1 MTEPT
6 LSGNPSSKLVRA
18 IAITGLIAGTM
29 DITGATLWFM
39 IRTGN
44 SPIRVLEFI
53 ASAAFGREQA
63 FSGNILMS
71 VAGLFLHYFI
81 AYSWTCLFFLTYP
94 KIGLLRANRFIVG
107 IIYGVF
113 VWTMMN
119 LVVLPMTRIP
129 ASPFDPKGAAIAA
142 FILVLCI
149 GLPIS
154 IMSHG
159 YYSEK

>member
-1 MTEPT
+1 MNET
-6 LSGNPSSKLVRA
+6 NPSNKNLIRA

-71 VAGLFLHYFI
+71 VAGLFFHYVI
-81 AYSWTCLFFLTYP
+81 AYSWTCLFYLAYP
-94 KIGLLRANRFIVG
+94 KIGLLKANKFMVG

-119 LVVLPMTRIP
+119 LV
-129 ASPFDPKGAAIAA
+129 
-142 FILVLCI
+142 LV
-149 GLPIS
+149 PDR
-154 IMSHG
+154 
-159 YYSEK
+159 